1 MQLLRN
7 RKHIVCSKQKSKKK
21 KKIWNMYWRFPVL
34 SQRLKST
41 LFEIF
46 FKWRLRNDKK
56 KEISNTIDYFM
67 IFEMYNSNNL

>member
-1 MQLLRN
+1 
-7 RKHIVCSKQKSKKK
+7 
-21 KKIWNMYWRFPVL
+21 MYWRFPVL

-56 KEISNTIDYFM
+56 KKEISYTIDYFM